1 VLARRAAGGILAGFD
16 GHQRRFRDIT
26 RRAPRRQAERDWH
39 GMQADALERLELYE
53 AEVSRVVI
61 GLGHAL
67 GDHLRCR
74 ACWTAMKTA
83 YAELAAA
90 RADHELA
97 RTFFNSATRRVFAT
111 VGIDPEIEFVEPMP
125 PASRTRAR
133 RRTRATRTAARRR
146 R

>member
-1 VLARRAAGGILAGFD
+1 MRPRRSWPGFD

-26 RRAPRRQAERDWH
+26 RRAPQRQAERDWH

-74 ACWTAMKTA
+74 ACWTA
-83 YAELAAA
+83 
-90 RADHELA
+90 
-97 RTFFNSATRRVFAT
+97 
-111 VGIDPEIEFVEPMP
+111 
-125 PASRTRAR
+125 
-133 RRTRATRTAARRR
+133 
-146 R
+146 

>member
-1 VLARRAAGGILAGFD
+1 
-16 GHQRRFRDIT
+16 
-26 RRAPRRQAERDWH
+26 
-39 GMQADALERLELYE
+39 M
-53 AEVSRVVI
+53 VI
-61 GLGHAL
+61 GLGDTL

-83 YAELAAA
+83 YAGLAAA
-90 RADHELA
+90 RADQELA

-125 PASRTRAR
+125 AGSRTRAR
-133 RRTRATRTAARRR
+133 RRTRAMRTAARRR